1 MKKEIEFS
9 VNDKSIRL
17 SVDGNQTLLDL
28 LREQLDLTGVKKGCD
43 HGDCGACT
51 VLMDGQPVN
60 SCLVL
65 AAEVEG
71 RNITTIEGLVQGDK
85 LHPVQ
90 EAFVNHNAI
99 QCGFCTPGMI
109 LMAFALLKENPDP
122 TEEEIRQYLQG
133 NLCRCTGY
141 KKIIQAIRTVATT
154 SNLQEEGVKSD

>member
-122 TEEEIRQYLQG
+122 SEEEIRQYLQG